1 MYFKTQT
8 SQSCYCCYLNNSRQQ
23 HRLSIEYTQTIII
36 IYEPAIRFRFSN
48 RIWVLKKK
56 KIGKTRRVTERFSC
70 NWLKT
75 FSLFSF
81 VASCFWCLH
90 SFFVLF
96 ASFFFSLL
104 HSSSSTLIYFMSL
117 HIIHIFSY
125 FVLSFYVCFVYF
137 ERALHQHFTTL
148 PSSFIPSI
156 GALLVSPAADWE
168 WWENSS
174 E

>member
-1 MYFKTQT
+1 MQT

-56 KIGKTRRVTERFSC
+56 KNWKNSTSHWAIQLQLTENIFPLLLRR
-70 NWLKT
+70 
-75 FSLFSF
+75 
-81 VASCFWCLH
+81 FWCLH
-90 SFFVLF
+90 SFFILF